1 MKETLAVIERLHTD
15 GIIGRYAVGGAVG
28 ATFYLEPMATVDV
41 DIFVLFERAPLLVT
55 LTPIYEAC
63 ASLGYQAEGEAIRI
77 EGWPVQFLAATSPLL
92 EEAVNQAVAR
102 QSDGLTTRVMT
113 AEHLMAVALQTGRAK
128 DHARLVM
135 FVEAGIADMDHLRE
149 ILGRH
154 SLLESWAM
162 FEKRFLQ
169 P

>member
-1 MKETLAVIERLHTD
+1 MKETLAVIERLHAD
-15 GIIGRYAVGGAVG
+15 GVIGRYAVGGAVG
-28 ATFYLEPMATVDV
+28 ATFYLEPMATADV
-41 DIFVLFERAPLLVT
+41 DIFVLFERAPLIVT

-63 ASLGYQAEGEAIRI
+63 AKLGYQAEGEAIRI
-77 EGWPVQFLAATSPLL
+77 EGWPVQFLAATNPLL
-92 EEAVNQAVAR
+92 VEAVSHAVTR
-102 QSDGLTTRVMT
+102 ESDGLTTRVMT

-135 FVEAGIADMDHLRE
+135 FVEAQIAKMDRLRE

-154 SLLESWAM
+154 SLLEAWAK
-162 FEKRFLQ
+162 FENRFLQ

>member
-135 FVEAGIADMDHLRE
+135 FVEAGIADMDRVRA
-149 ILGRH
+149 ILAQH
-154 SLLESWAM
+154 SLLETWAK